1 MTTLS
6 YLRLGDA
13 VEDRSLSSG
22 HGHICYLRGNEVC
35 VRFTD
40 GSEEVV
46 SHELFVPY
54 DERHWII

>member
-1 MTTLS
+1 MLA

-13 VEDRSLSSG
+13 VEDRSLS
-22 HGHICYLRGNEVC
+22 HHTGHIVYLRGNEVY

-46 SHELFVPY
+46 DAELFTQH
-54 DERHWII
+54 DERRWVI